1 MKRYCRSKV
10 GENQAMVAEVKR
22 QKKNFKPDLLARKV
36 EHLKNKVLPKYQIKM
51 VSLSLEDM

>member
-1 MKRYCRSKV
+1 
-10 GENQAMVAEVKR
+10 MVAEVKR

-36 EHLKNKVLPKYQIKM
+36 EYLKNKVLPKYQIKM